1 MNIYVHR
8 SKDFASWVKVNHPL
22 HSIKSTG
29 MWECPD
35 FFPVPLRARRAATPQ
50 SVGKDRKHVFK
61 VSLDVRRFEY
71 YTRGT
76 YSHETDRYT
85 HSVHTPLTMNSTN
98 LRIILVFLK
107 AKLVATYTGIIQT
120 THQLMIT
127 QD

>member
-22 HSIKSTG
+22 HSVKSTG

-35 FFPVPLRARRAATPQ
+35 FFPVSLKGKKGCNTSECGKTP
-50 SVGKDRKHVFK
+50 VFK
-61 VSLDVRRFEY
+61 VSSDVTRY
-71 YTRGT
+71 KCYTIGT
-76 YSHETDRYT
+76 YSHEMDRCT
-85 HSVHTPLTMNSTN
+85 HSVHTLLAMNSTD

-107 AKLVATYTGIIQT
+107 AKLVATYTSIIQI